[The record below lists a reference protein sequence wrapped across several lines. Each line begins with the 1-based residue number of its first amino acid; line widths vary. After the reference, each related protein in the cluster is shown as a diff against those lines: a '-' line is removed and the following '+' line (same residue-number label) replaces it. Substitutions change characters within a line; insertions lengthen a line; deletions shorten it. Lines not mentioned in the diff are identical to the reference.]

1 MCYNEEK
8 GGEGMK
14 ESQAGA
20 REWERR
26 IRRVLPARARDTNKG
41 DFGTAVLLCGS
52 RAYPGAA
59 LLAAEGALRM
69 GAGLTF
75 LYAPEEVLGAARV
88 RLPELICRAAGE
100 MASDP
105 AGVLSSVVPP
115 RGRGALLIGCGIG
128 QGDGS
133 TVAAEAFGTALAALL
148 RQEGAPVILD
158 ADALNLIARGAGAG
172 RVFGAGL
179 RRAVILTPHPL
190 EFSRLTGESVAAI
203 QGEREAAAAR
213 AAAAWGVT
221 VVLKGQGT
229 AVATPDGGVTV
240 NPSGSPALAKG
251 GTGDVLAGML
261 CGILAQGKDPG
272 DAARAAVYLH
282 GLAGE
287 RLAVRDSEYG
297 VLPSA
302 LPGAAAAALAEI
314 CKKTRKGDNGC

>member
-14 ESQAGA
+14 ESQAGTQ
-20 REWERR
+20 EWEDR
-26 IRRVLPARARDTNKG
+26 IRRVLPARVRDANKG
-41 DFGTAVLLCGS
+41 DFGSAVLLCGS

-75 LYAPEEVLGAARV
+75 LYAPEEVLCAARV
-88 RLPELICRAAGE
+88 RLPELICRPAGE
-100 MASDP
+100 VASDP
-105 AGVLSSVVPP
+105 AGVLASVVLP
-115 RGRGALLIGCGIG
+115 RRGGALLIGCGIG
-128 QGDGS
+128 QGNGS
-133 TVAAEAFGTALAALL
+133 TAAAAAFGTSLAAWL

-158 ADALNLIARGAGAG
+158 ADALNLIARGVGAG
-172 RVFGAGL
+172 RVFGAGM

-190 EFSRLTGESVAAI
+190 EFSRLTGESIAI
-203 QGEREAAAAR
+203 GGAREAAAAR

-229 AVATPDGGVTV
+229 VVATPDGAVTV

-282 GLAGE
+282 GLGGE

-302 LPGAAAAALAEI
+302 LPAAAAAALAEI
-314 CKKTRKGDNGC
+314 CKKTRKGDNLC